1 MVRLQQLMEGLLIT
15 LTGLHGIG
23 SHAAPCPRG
32 ESEDEK
38 STSDLETS
46 QPGHFDGSAMAQVIG
61 VFILEFG
68 VLLHR
73 WAYHFLPANRC

>member
-1 MVRLQQLMEGLLIT
+1 MIT

-23 SHAAPCPRG
+23 PHAASCPKG

-38 STSDLETS
+38 STSDLEAS
-46 QPGHFDGSAMAQVIG
+46 RPGHFDDSAMAQAIG

-73 WAYHFLPANRC
+73 